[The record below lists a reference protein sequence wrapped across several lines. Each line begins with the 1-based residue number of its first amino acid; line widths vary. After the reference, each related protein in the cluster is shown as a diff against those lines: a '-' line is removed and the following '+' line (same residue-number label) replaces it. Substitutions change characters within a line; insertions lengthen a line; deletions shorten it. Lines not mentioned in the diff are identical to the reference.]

1 MNELIHIQKQNIL
14 AMIASGMITASIAN
28 DMLNIL
34 GYRREIRL
42 DDIIQF
48 NQLTVDMAEAKTNH
62 E

>member
-1 MNELIHIQKQNIL
+1 MNELLHIQKQNIL
-14 AMIASGMITASIAN
+14 AMIASGMITTSIAN

-48 NQLTVDMAEAKTNH
+48 NQLTVDMAEAETNH